1 MMQRMRTLLCAA
13 LLLST
18 ACWRNP
24 DHAPVLVGATADPVS
39 RAAGEAIA
47 RKLEAAG
54 CRAERR
60 FAVGDS
66 TALDAAIVAENV
78 DVYAE
83 SAGAAVAVLKLPADT
98 HPSMRESLLRTA
110 YVKRR
115 QGEVV
120 WGVPVG
126 EGDFYVVYRK
136 PVDDKCRGATR
147 TIMAM
152 GYALGGAR
160 QRLSR

>member
-1 MMQRMRTLLCAA
+1 
-13 LLLST
+13 
-18 ACWRNP
+18 
-24 DHAPVLVGATADPVS
+24 VS
-39 RAAGEAIA
+39 RAAGEAIV

-60 FAVGDS
+60 FALGDS
-66 TALDAAIVAENV
+66 AALDAAIVSGGV

-83 SAGAAVAVLKLPADT
+83 SAGAALAVVNLPGDT

-115 QGEVV
+115 EGEVV

-126 EGDFYVVYRK
+126 ERDFYVVYRK
-136 PVDDKCRGATR
+136 PIDDKCRGATR

-152 GYALGGAR
+152 GYALGGAK
-160 QRLSR
+160 QRLSSTPR